1 MAQDLKKNYTKLSQ
15 KEKLKVI
22 KDYQGNSL
30 SVSCI
35 LERYNI
41 SEGYFY
47 NILRAN
53 NIERIG
59 HKRYSY
65 NVDESFFDVID
76 SEQKAYILGLLFADG
91 CNDIKK
97 KGGATVSLSL
107 NEKDED
113 IILQIKDI
121 LSFAGPIISR
131 VDKRYNSRQVGIS
144 INNKTLSNSLV
155 KCGMIPAKS
164 TILGFPNENIVPK
177 YLVWHFVRG
186 YFDGDGCIG
195 IYYSGSRKNRPYS
208 HVSICGSIPFI
219 SQLSILFEE
228 KSIKYRLEK
237 KKKYSVLVINNQE
250 SRNIFMESIYKESS
264 IFLKR
269 KRDKWNQFQDMI
281 NE

>member
-113 IILQIKDI
+113 IILQIKIKI
-121 LSFAGPIISR
+121 LLI
-131 VDKRYNSRQVGIS
+131 Q
-144 INNKTLSNSLV
+144 
-155 KCGMIPAKS
+155 
-164 TILGFPNENIVPK
+164 
-177 YLVWHFVRG
+177 
-186 YFDGDGCIG
+186 
-195 IYYSGSRKNRPYS
+195 
-208 HVSICGSIPFI
+208 
-219 SQLSILFEE
+219 Q
-228 KSIKYRLEK
+228 
-237 KKKYSVLVINNQE
+237 
-250 SRNIFMESIYKESS
+250 KE
-264 IFLKR
+264 
-269 KRDKWNQFQDMI
+269 Q
-281 NE
+281 